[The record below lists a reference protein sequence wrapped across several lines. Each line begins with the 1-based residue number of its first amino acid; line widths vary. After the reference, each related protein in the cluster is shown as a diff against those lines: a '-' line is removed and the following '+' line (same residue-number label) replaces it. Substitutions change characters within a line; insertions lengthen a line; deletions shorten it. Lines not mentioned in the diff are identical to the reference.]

1 MGETFTS
8 VGVVSIG
15 EMGLGIAS
23 LLIDHGYKVFT
34 YAADRSEN
42 TQSRARKAGVEL
54 ATSLENL
61 VSSCS
66 AILSIVPPRDAKIT
80 AQRIVS
86 ALSPAPDSRSSPL
99 YYVDLNAVSPNSAVE
114 INALLSVNPNIR
126 HVDGGI
132 IGGVPYPKERG
143 ADGKPNWHCPSL
155 IVSGPDRIPDPT
167 LAAALNAQHL
177 DLPIGSATGLKM
189 CFACTTKGF
198 ISLAIQS
205 FATAQELGVMGEL
218 RAYLQKYNP
227 STLALAEKGL
237 VTMPSKAYR
246 WEHEMLEIAETM
258 AENGGFEK
266 NLFQGVAEVYRTVAE
281 DSELGKEQP
290 DARVRGKTVEDVIQ
304 LLSEGMKAKKL
315 KSE

>member
-1 MGETFTS
+1 MC
-8 VGVVSIG
+8 
-15 EMGLGIAS
+15 
-23 LLIDHGYKVFT
+23 
-34 YAADRSEN
+34 SEN

-205 FATAQELGVMGEL
+205 FATAHELGVMGEL

-246 WEHEMLEIAETM
+246 WEHEMLEIADTM

-266 NLFQGVAEVYRTVAE
+266 NL
-281 DSELGKEQP
+281 
-290 DARVRGKTVEDVIQ
+290 
-304 LLSEGMKAKKL
+304 
-315 KSE
+315 